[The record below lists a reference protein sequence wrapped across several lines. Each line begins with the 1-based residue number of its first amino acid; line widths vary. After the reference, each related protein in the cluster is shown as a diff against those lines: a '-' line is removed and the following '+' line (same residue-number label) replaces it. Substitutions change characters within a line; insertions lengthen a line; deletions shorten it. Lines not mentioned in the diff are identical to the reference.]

1 MCWSGEASAALATVG
16 FGTAGYVAYKGE
28 SKELWIPLVY
38 FACMVLPILRSVSS
52 CRSRTVHGCSCC
64 SICRLARYSPTG

>member
-16 FGTAGYVAYKGE
+16 FSTAGYVAYKGE

-38 FACMVLPILRSVSS
+38 FACMEMLQD
-52 CRSRTVHGCSCC
+52 HGGS
-64 SICRLARYSPTG
+64 